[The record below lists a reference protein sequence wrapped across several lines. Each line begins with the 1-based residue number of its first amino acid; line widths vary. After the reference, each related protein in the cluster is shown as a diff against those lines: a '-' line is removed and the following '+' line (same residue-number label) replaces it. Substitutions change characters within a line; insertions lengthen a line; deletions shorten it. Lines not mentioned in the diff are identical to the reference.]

1 MLSKKTSELIEF
13 LSDYELPEDF
23 LEQLDRVQ
31 AELYREK
38 EQLVEKEKE
47 LIFREKDLAT
57 QQRKLEAREARLDV
71 IEEKLK
77 ERYAKLKD
85 EERRLE
91 VENRGL
97 ETQQKWF
104 KAEKASLEEEKERIA
119 AAPAREIPA
128 EPEQEQSVKM
138 PAAGVAAPW
147 DPEAVKASTEPA
159 RPAAPVRETPA
170 EPKIERPEPKPAE
183 PRPVKPAPKPEPE
196 KKERPAVIGGTAAAA
211 GSAAAALKKP
221 KRKPEAAPKKRPEA
235 GTKQKPKAKPKKKS
249 GNTGRRIALILIL
262 AAVLL
267 LAILLG
273 FFLGGMDLMSGIKN
287 AKEAIVEQVE
297 EAKLPDFEPAATE
310 NTLPENLIQD
320 TAIQI
325 NDEIVDSYSTDN
337 PIDFGY
343 GKDYTDVEGIVT
355 FRGNNFRESSSYG
368 TADIVE
374 QKFGDFWEVGT
385 GALKAPDGEVWTGSG
400 WVGQPL
406 MMTWKKEV
414 RQHMN
419 MYDWAK
425 EKDEL
430 TEVIYATL
438 DGNIYFLDLETGEKT
453 RDPLNVGFTF
463 KGAGALDPRGYP
475 IMYVGSGYDSVK
487 GKSRVFIINLLDC
500 EVMYTFGN
508 ADSFSKRGTLSYFDG
523 SALVDAETDKLIYPG
538 ENGILYIYQLNT
550 FYDEANGVLTVN
562 PSPPVKWRYYG
573 KRSGSMYLGMEDSAI
588 IWRGHIFF
596 TTNDGYL
603 FCLDLNT
610 LEMAWV
616 QDVLDDTNCTS
627 TLELE
632 DGHPYLY
639 VSTSFHLG
647 WRSSTVAEIPVW
659 KIDAENGE
667 IVWKTSYDCRSTKGN
682 SGGVQGSI
690 ALGQNGLENLIF
702 VPVARTPSVGA
713 GFLVAL
719 DKKTGEEVWKL
730 SSPNY
735 SWSSPVA
742 VYDKEGKGYICFC
755 NSAGRLDLIDG
766 LTGEVLDTM
775 NLGSNVEAS
784 PAVFN
789 NKFVVGTR
797 GCKIFGIDL
806 K

>member
-1 MLSKKTSELIEF
+1 MGTKNNYLYDF
-13 LSDYELPEDF
+13 FADYELPEDF
-23 LEQLDRVQ
+23 MEELDRLQDELESRQ
-31 AELYREK
+31 AQFDALERELNDRQK
-38 EQLVEKEKE
+38 SLDV
-47 LIFREKDLAT
+47 
-57 QQRKLEAREARLDV
+57 QQRKMDARQARLDV

-77 ERYAKLKD
+77 ERFSKLK
-85 EERRLE
+85 EEEERLE
-91 VENRGL
+91 VENRGI
-97 ETQQKWF
+97 ESQQKWLKQEERTLQEERSRF
-104 KAEKASLEEEKERIA
+104 EAAPISEASEVEEELRGKA
-119 AAPAREIPA
+119 AA
-128 EPEQEQSVKM
+128 V
-138 PAAGVAAPW
+138 GVAAPW
-147 DPEAVKASTEPA
+147 EPGSVKANTETA
-159 RPAAPVRETPA
+159 SRPAPERKQPAQPKVKQDKKETSRSAPGKA
-170 EPKIERPEPKPAE
+170 ALAAAGGALKSIKKPKIKRPE
-183 PRPVKPAPKPEPE
+183 RPVKPEGTSAG
-196 KKERPAVIGGTAAAA
+196 PAR
-211 GSAAAALKKP
+211 
-221 KRKPEAAPKKRPEA
+221 KRNAAPKK
-235 GTKQKPKAKPKKKS
+235 KD
-249 GNTGRRIALILIL
+249 GRMRIGIIIAIIAVLILG
-262 AAVLL
+262 L
-267 LAILLG
+267 LAGIHLG
-273 FFLGGMDLMSGIKN
+273 AMDWVPGVEK
-287 AKEAIVEQVE
+287 ARTAIEEGVA
-297 EAKLPDFEPAATE
+297 EAKMPDFEPAATE
-310 NTLPENLIQD
+310 NTRPENLIKE
-320 TAIQI
+320 TAIMVG
-325 NDEIVDSYSTDN
+325 DEIVDSYQSDS

-343 GKDYTDVEGIVT
+343 GSDYTDVEGIVT

-368 TADIVE
+368 TADIVK
-374 QKFGDFWEVGT
+374 QKFGESWVVGT

-406 MMTWKKEV
+406 MMTWPKEV
-414 RQHMN
+414 RQNMN
-419 MYDWAK
+419 MHDWAK
-425 EKDEL
+425 EAEEL
-430 TEVIYATL
+430 TEVIYATM
-438 DGNIYFLDLETGEKT
+438 DGHIYFLDLETGEKT
-453 RDPLNVGFTF
+453 RDPMYLGYTF

-475 IMYVGSGYDSVK
+475 IMYLGSGYDSTQ
-487 GKSRVFIINLLDC
+487 GKSRVFIINLIDC

-538 ENGILYIYQLNT
+538 ENGILYIYTLNT
-550 FYDEANGVLTVN
+550 FYDEANGVLSVT

-610 LEMAWV
+610 LETVWV

-647 WRSSTVAEIPVW
+647 WRSNTTAEVPVW

-667 IVWKTSYDCRSTKGN
+667 IVWKTSYECRSTKGN

-690 ALGQNGLENLIF
+690 ALGKNGLSDLIF

-719 DKKTGEEVWKL
+719 DKKTGKEAWKL

-742 VYDKEGKGYICFC
+742 VYDKDGKGYICFA
-755 NSAGRLDLIDG
+755 NSVGKLELIDG
-766 LTGEVLDTM
+766 LTGEVLDSM
-775 NLGSNVEAS
+775 ELGGNVEAS

-789 NKFVVGTR
+789 NKLVVGTR

-806 K
+806 E

>member
-1 MLSKKTSELIEF
+1 MGTKNNYLYDF
-13 LSDYELPEDF
+13 FADYELPEDF
-23 LEQLDRVQ
+23 MEELDRLQEELESRQ
-31 AELYREK
+31 AQFDALERELNDRQK
-38 EQLVEKEKE
+38 SLDV
-47 LIFREKDLAT
+47 
-57 QQRKLEAREARLDV
+57 QQRKMDARQARLDV

-77 ERYAKLKD
+77 ERFSKLK
-85 EERRLE
+85 EEEERLE
-91 VENRGL
+91 VENRGI
-97 ETQQKWF
+97 ESQQKWLKQEERTLQEERSRF
-104 KAEKASLEEEKERIA
+104 EAAPISEASEVEEELRGKA
-119 AAPAREIPA
+119 AA
-128 EPEQEQSVKM
+128 V
-138 PAAGVAAPW
+138 GVAAPW
-147 DPEAVKASTEPA
+147 EPGSVKASTETA
-159 RPAAPVRETPA
+159 SRPAAPERKQPAQPTREKRETKGPS
-170 EPKIERPEPKPAE
+170 
-183 PRPVKPAPKPEPE
+183 
-196 KKERPAVIGGTAAAA
+196 RPASGKAVASGMAALAAA
-211 GSAAAALKKP
+211 GGALKSIKKP
-221 KRKPEAAPKKRPEA
+221 KVKRPERP
-235 GTKQKPKAKPKKKS
+235 PKAKPAETSAGFERKRTTSPKKKEK
-249 GNTGRRIALILIL
+249 RLRIGILIAIVAVLILG
-262 AAVLL
+262 L
-267 LAILLG
+267 LAGIHLG
-273 FFLGGMDLMSGIKN
+273 AMDWVPGVEK
-287 AKEAIVEQVE
+287 ARTAIEEGVA
-297 EAKLPDFEPAATE
+297 EAKMPDFEPAATE
-310 NTLPENLIQD
+310 NTLPENLIKE
-320 TAIQI
+320 TAIMVG
-325 NDEIVDSYSTDN
+325 DEIVDSYQSDN

-343 GKDYTDVEGIVT
+343 GSDYTDVEGIVT

-368 TADIVE
+368 TADIVK
-374 QKFGDFWEVGT
+374 QKFGESWVVGT

-406 MMTWKKEV
+406 MMTWPKEV
-414 RQHMN
+414 RQNMN
-419 MYDWAK
+419 MHDWAK
-425 EKDEL
+425 EADEL
-430 TEVIYATL
+430 TEVIYATM
-438 DGNIYFLDLETGEKT
+438 DGHIYFLDLETGEKT
-453 RDPLNVGFTF
+453 RDPMYVGYTF

-475 IMYVGSGYDSVK
+475 IMYLGSGYDSTQ
-487 GKSRVFIINLLDC
+487 GKSRVFIINLIDC

-538 ENGILYIYQLNT
+538 ENGILYIYTLNT
-550 FYDEANGVLTVN
+550 FYDEANGVLSVS

-610 LEMAWV
+610 LEMVWV

-647 WRSSTVAEIPVW
+647 WRSSTTAEIPVW

-667 IVWKTSYDCRSTKGN
+667 IVWKTSYECRSTKGN

-690 ALGQNGLENLIF
+690 ALGKNGLSDLIF

-719 DKKTGEEVWKL
+719 DKKTGKEAWKL
-730 SSPNY
+730 SSRNY

-742 VYDKEGKGYICFC
+742 VYDKDGKGYICFA
-755 NSAGRLDLIDG
+755 NSAGELDLIDG
-766 LTGEVLDTM
+766 LTGEVLDSM
-775 NLGSNVEAS
+775 ELGGNVEAS

-789 NKFVVGTR
+789 NKLVVGTR

-806 K
+806 E

>member
-1 MLSKKTSELIEF
+1 M
-13 LSDYELPEDF
+13 
-23 LEQLDRVQ
+23 
-31 AELYREK
+31 
-38 EQLVEKEKE
+38 
-47 LIFREKDLAT
+47 
-57 QQRKLEAREARLDV
+57 
-71 IEEKLK
+71 
-77 ERYAKLKD
+77 
-85 EERRLE
+85 
-91 VENRGL
+91 
-97 ETQQKWF
+97 
-104 KAEKASLEEEKERIA
+104 
-119 AAPAREIPA
+119 
-128 EPEQEQSVKM
+128 
-138 PAAGVAAPW
+138 
-147 DPEAVKASTEPA
+147 
-159 RPAAPVRETPA
+159 
-170 EPKIERPEPKPAE
+170 
-183 PRPVKPAPKPEPE
+183 
-196 KKERPAVIGGTAAAA
+196 AAA

-249 GNTGRRIALILIL
+249 GKTGRRIALILIL

-355 FRGNNFRESSSYG
+355 FRGNNFRESSIYG

-406 MMTWKKEV
+406 MMTGKKEV

-550 FYDEANGVLTVN
+550 FYDEENGVLTT
-562 PSPPVKWRYYG
+562 G
-573 KRSGSMYLGMEDSAI
+573 
-588 IWRGHIFF
+588 
-596 TTNDGYL
+596 
-603 FCLDLNT
+603 
-610 LEMAWV
+610 EMA
-616 QDVLDDTNCTS
+616 VLRQAQR
-627 TLELE
+627 
-632 DGHPYLY
+632 
-639 VSTSFHLG
+639 FHVPGNGRQRHHLAG
-647 WRSSTVAEIPVW
+647 TYFLHHQRRLPVLPGP
-659 KIDAENGE
+659 EYTG
-667 IVWKTSYDCRSTKGN
+667 
-682 SGGVQGSI
+682 
-690 ALGQNGLENLIF
+690 NGL
-702 VPVARTPSVGA
+702 GA
-713 GFLVAL
+713 G
-719 DKKTGEEVWKL
+719 
-730 SSPNY
+730 
-735 SWSSPVA
+735 
-742 VYDKEGKGYICFC
+742 C
-755 NSAGRLDLIDG
+755 AG
-766 LTGEVLDTM
+766 
-775 NLGSNVEAS
+775 
-784 PAVFN
+784 
-789 NKFVVGTR
+789 
-797 GCKIFGIDL
+797 
-806 K
+806 